1 MLRHNAE
8 RRHCHA
14 WRTVR
19 FCLIV
24 VPNRRDVRSNK
35 ASSAEVFSQCSR
47 IRRAATAQSAASAR
61 SSGVLAAEA
70 KEAGCRSDKGGAKQA
85 GAPTCSRHVLASTV
99 VSNGARHCAR
109 RSRYFRV
116 RQLVAV
122 LVVIDHLLRN
132 LTFGHPPGRMRVST
146 VTNVSKRRGY
156 HRDNPVSN
164 RRLPSRSPR
173 SRRSRRAAPPARRRT
188 RRRCSASA
196 SRR

>member
-1 MLRHNAE
+1 MSGATKHRQQRSLANA
-8 RRHCHA
+8 
-14 WRTVR
+14 
-19 FCLIV
+19 
-24 VPNRRDVRSNK
+24 P
-35 ASSAEVFSQCSR
+35 
-47 IRRAATAQSAASAR
+47 ASAGR
-61 SSGVLAAEA
+61 PPPKARPPPEVPEFLPPKPKKRVAAVTKA
-70 KEAGCRSDKGGAKQA
+70 AAKQA